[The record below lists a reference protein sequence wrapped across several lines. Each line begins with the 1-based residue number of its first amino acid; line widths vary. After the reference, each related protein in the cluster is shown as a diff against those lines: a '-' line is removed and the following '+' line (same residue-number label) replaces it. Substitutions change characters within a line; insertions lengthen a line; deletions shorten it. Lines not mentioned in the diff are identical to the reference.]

1 MTILAPLLRSSVQT
15 WECDDMGHMNV
26 QFYVAKANEGL
37 DVLAHHLGFGPTQAR
52 TPGNGAGTAGAILL
66 PREHHIRFHREQ
78 RPGAPL
84 TLEGSVTG
92 REGDTL
98 KVYEE
103 LTNTASGVVAAT
115 INADVVLADA
125 ATRARLALPG
135 VMDEAIDNMMTD
147 VPPHGQARGLEMGP
161 AVDAPALAQ
170 ADDMGL
176 VYTWQGVVKPAQCD
190 MHGFMLQQHFMG
202 LVSDSIPNLLSQTR
216 GDDRSSDPNIGGAA
230 LEYRFVYRQ
239 WPRVGDILTLRSG
252 LKHVGPKTYTWAH
265 WMFDVE
271 TGKAVATAE
280 AVAVTL
286 DLVAR
291 RAIGIPDAMRAHLES
306 KLVPGIGA

>member
-1 MTILAPLLRSSVQT
+1 MTSLVPLLRSSVQT

-37 DVLAHHLGFGPTQAR
+37 TVLAHHMGFGPTQAR
-52 TPGNGAGTAGAILL
+52 AAHAVLL

-84 TLEGSVTG
+84 TLEGGITG
-92 REGDTL
+92 RDGDVL

-103 LTNTASGVVAAT
+103 LTNSASGTVAAT
-115 INADVVLADA
+115 INADVILADA
-125 ATRARLALPG
+125 ETRQPMALPG
-135 VMDEAIDNMMTD
+135 VMDEAIANMMTD
-147 VPPHGQARGLEMGP
+147 VPQHGQPRGLTMGP
-161 AVDAPALAQ
+161 PVGTPTLAQ
-170 ADDMGL
+170 AEEMGL
-176 VYTWQGVVKPAQCD
+176 VYTWQGVVKPSQCTPQ
-190 MHGFMLQQHFMG
+190 GFMSQQHFMG

-216 GDDRSSDPNIGGAA
+216 GDDRSNDPNIGGAA
-230 LEYRFVYRQ
+230 LEYRFVYRS
-239 WPRVGDILTLRSG
+239 WPRERDILTLRSG
-252 LKHVGPKTYTWAH
+252 LKQVGPKTYTWAH
-265 WMFDVE
+265 WMFDLE

-291 RAIGIPDAMRAHLES
+291 KAIGIPDAMRAHLES
-306 KLVPGIGA
+306 QLVEGIGA

>member
-1 MTILAPLLRSSVQT
+1 MNNMVPLLRSSVQT
-15 WECDDMGHMNV
+15 WECDDMGHLNV

-37 DVLAHHLGFGPTQAR
+37 SVLAHHLGHGPQRAR
-52 TPGNGAGTAGAILL
+52 ETNTLLL

-78 RPGAPL
+78 RPGAGL
-84 TLEGSVTG
+84 TLEGGITG
-92 REGDTL
+92 RDGDVL

-103 LTNTASGVVAAT
+103 LTNSASGAVAAT
-115 INADVVLADA
+115 INADVVLVDAGTRAPQPLPGSMDA
-125 ATRARLALPG
+125 AINTRTVELP
-135 VMDEAIDNMMTD
+135 E
-147 VPPHGQARGLEMGP
+147 HGKARGLEMGP
-161 AVDAPALAQ
+161 PVDAPTLAQ
-170 ADDMGL
+170 ADDMGM
-176 VYTWQGVVKPAQCD
+176 VYTWQGVVKPKQCTSQ
-190 MHGFMLQQHFMG
+190 GFMSQQHFMG

-216 GDDRSSDPNIGGAA
+216 GDDRSADPNIGGAA
-230 LEYRFVYRQ
+230 LEYRFVYRS
-239 WPRVGDILTLRSG
+239 WPREGDILTLRSG

-291 RAIGIPDAMRAHLES
+291 KAIGIPDAMRAHLES
-306 KLVPGIGA
+306 QLVDGIGA

>member
-1 MTILAPLLRSSVQT
+1 MTKLVPLLRTSVQT

-26 QFYVAKANEGL
+26 QFYVAKAGEGL
-37 DVLAHHLGFGPTQAR
+37 SVLGHHLGYGPSAAR
-52 TPGNGAGTAGAILL
+52 QDATVLL

-78 RPGAPL
+78 HPGAAL
-84 TLEGSVTG
+84 NLAGAVTG

-125 ATRARLALPG
+125 QTREQKPLPAAMAEG
-135 VMDEAIDNMMTD
+135 IEAHTIDM
-147 VPPHGQARGLEMGP
+147 PAHGMARGLELGDP
-161 AVDAPALAQ
+161 VAEPTLQQ
-170 ADDMGL
+170 ADDMGM
-176 VYTWQGVVKPAQCD
+176 VYTWQGVVKPNQCD
-190 MHGFMLQQHFMG
+190 ADGYMTHQHFMG
-202 LVSDSIPNLLSQTR
+202 MVSDSIPNLLSQTR
-216 GDDRSSDPNIGGAA
+216 GDDRSNDPNIGGAA
-230 LEYRFVYRQ
+230 LEYRFVYRS
-239 WPRVGDILTLRSG
+239 WPRSGDVLTLRSG

-265 WMFDVE
+265 WMFDLE

-291 RAIGIPDAMRAHLES
+291 KAIGIPDAMRAHLES
-306 KLVPGIGA
+306 QLVAGIGA

>member
-1 MTILAPLLRSSVQT
+1 MTNLVPLLRSSVQT

-37 DVLAHHLGFGPTQAR
+37 NVLAHHMGFGPQKSRNAD
-52 TPGNGAGTAGAILL
+52 AILL

-84 TLEGSVTG
+84 SLEGGVTG
-92 REGDTL
+92 RDGDVL

-115 INADVVLADA
+115 VNADVILADRQ
-125 ATRARLALPG
+125 TRAARPLPG
-135 VMDEAIDNMMTD
+135 VMDEAIDNMATEL
-147 VPPHGQARGLEMGP
+147 PEHGKARGLDLGP
-161 AVDAPALAQ
+161 PVDAPTLAQ
-170 ADDMGL
+170 AEEMGL
-176 VYTWQGVVKPAQCD
+176 FYTWQGVVKPGQCD
-190 MHGFMLQQHFMG
+190 AHGFMNQQHFMG

-216 GDDRSSDPNIGGAA
+216 GDDRSNDPNIGGAA
-230 LEYRFVYRQ
+230 LEYRFVYRS
-239 WPRVGDILTLRSG
+239 WPKEGDILTLRSG

-271 TGKAVATAE
+271 TGRAVATAE

-291 RAIGIPDAMRAHLES
+291 KAIGIPEAMREHLES
-306 KLVPGIGA
+306 KLVDGIGA

>member
-1 MTILAPLLRSSVQT
+1 MINLVPLLRSSVQT

-37 DVLAHHLGFGPTQAR
+37 SVLSHHLGHGPTVAR
-52 TPGNGAGTAGAILL
+52 QTSRVLL

-78 RPGAPL
+78 RPGAGL
-84 TLEGSVTG
+84 TLEGGVTG
-92 REGDTL
+92 RDGDTL

-103 LTNTASGVVAAT
+103 LTNSASGTVAAT
-115 INADVVLADA
+115 INADVVLVDAQTREPQPLPTSMDA
-125 ATRARLALPG
+125 AINAHTVELP
-135 VMDEAIDNMMTD
+135 A
-147 VPPHGQARGLEMGP
+147 HGQPRGLDMGP
-161 AVDAPALAQ
+161 PVDAPTLTQ
-170 ADDMGL
+170 ADDMGM
-176 VYTWQGVVKPAQCD
+176 VYTWQGTVKPNKCNP
-190 MHGFMLQQHFMG
+190 HGYMNQQHFMG
-202 LVSDSIPNLLSQTR
+202 LVSDSIANLLSQTR
-216 GDDRSSDPNIGGAA
+216 GDDRSNDPNIGGAA
-230 LEYRFVYRQ
+230 LEYRFVYRS
-239 WPRVGDILTLRSG
+239 WPKEGDILTLRSG

-291 RAIGIPDAMRAHLES
+291 KAIGIPDAMRAHLES
-306 KLVPGIGA
+306 QLVEGIGA